1 MKKNLARVGL
11 VFLSVGVVL
20 LLAAIFGAPGP
31 LKTLAW
37 GLAGGAIGPG
47 LLMLGLYFYWSSP
60 SRAALFV
67 EKQRPARH
75 AALDARKIMLRARAG
90 RAAYLLLMAALVLL
104 VLLFSVLN
112 AFSVTVSSRA
122 LVFLFC
128 GLLIFGYL
136 CGAAAYRHYEK
147 KL

>member
-11 VFLSVGVVL
+11 AFLSVGLVL
-20 LLAAIFGAPGP
+20 LSVGVFGAPDR
-31 LKTLAW
+31 LKSLAW

-60 SRAALFV
+60 SRAALFE
-67 EKQRPARH
+67 EKQRHEGIEAR
-75 AALDARKIMLRARAG
+75 DERKIMLRERAG
-90 RAAYLLLMAALVLL
+90 RAAWLLLMAALAFF
-104 VLLFSVLN
+104 VLLFSILN

-128 GLLIFGYL
+128 GLLVFGYL
-136 CGAAAYRHYEK
+136 CGAAAYRYYEK